1 MVKSEKKTCSKCQ
14 VVKPISEFYTQ
25 KTPRKSGF
33 HEYVRPE
40 CKACMNK
47 ANAAWRKANREKI
60 NAQVRANY
68 HSRKQGT
75 TRKRQTY
82 EEFKAKKTKYVM
94 GRYHSEPAFKLMMNL
109 RRRVRL
115 ALEGNSKSAATQ
127 ALLGCTVDELLKHL
141 EAQFTE
147 GMTHDN
153 IDVDHIVPC
162 ASFNLEDPQQQRRCF
177 HFSNLQP
184 LFPTDNQS
192 KGAKTTERAA
202 NREWNGTMWVDKV

>member
-1 MVKSEKKTCSKCQ
+1 MVKCEKKTCSKCK

-25 KTPRKSGF
+25 KTPTKSGF
-33 HEYVRPE
+33 HEYVRPRCKE
-40 CKACMNK
+40 CERKAK
-47 ANAAWRKANREKI
+47 NAYRTANREKYR
-60 NAQVRANY
+60 AQVRASCY
-68 HSRKQGT
+68 RRKLGT

-82 EEFKAKKTKYVM
+82 EEFKAKKRKYVM
-94 GRYHSEPAFKLMMNL
+94 GRYYSEPAFKLSMNL

-115 ALEGNSKSAATQ
+115 ALEGNSKSARTQ

-147 GMTHDN
+147 GMTWQN

-162 ASFNLEDPQQQRRCF
+162 ASFNLEDPQQQRLCF

-202 NREWNGTMWVDKV
+202 QREWNGTMWIDEV